1 MLLAAAGRAQQP
13 AAISAPASDLAPSTA
28 IQPAVTPTPVDITT
42 TGGTNGNV
50 PVFTGAS
57 TVVNSIIYQY
67 NGGIGIGR
75 APAATL
81 DVNGKSIFRGGQVLS
96 RSGDATTSA
105 GTISFP
111 FIMQSS
117 VYNSSIKGN
126 LLPYFQLQTEPV
138 GNNTTTTGATLNM
151 LYYSG
156 VGSTPSETGLY
167 FNANGTIHFAAGQT
181 FPASV
186 GVTTPASLVGPAG
199 ETGPAG
205 PPGPAGTVGPD
216 IAVSG
221 TIAAGRGFVSESS
234 DPSVHGFV
242 GTNSADNAVVVSL
255 NATGANSYGLKAVG
269 NTGIF
274 AQGAQYAGQFAGDV
288 EVTGSVSEAAGSFRI
303 DHPLDPANKTLSHAS
318 VQSPDMMNIYN
329 GKVVTDASGTAVVTM
344 PSYFEALNRDF
355 RYQLTVMGGQF
366 AQAIVGSE
374 IAGGAFTIKTDKPN
388 VTVSWQVTGV
398 RQDAW
403 ANAHRVQV
411 EEEKADADKGYF
423 IHPEL
428 FGHAGEAS
436 ILQRNSPSPI
446 LAKQ

>member
-1 MLLAAAGRAQQP
+1 
-13 AAISAPASDLAPSTA
+13 
-28 IQPAVTPTPVDITT
+28 
-42 TGGTNGNV
+42 
-50 PVFTGAS
+50 
-57 TVVNSIIYQY
+57 VNSIIYQY

-186 GVTTPASLVGPAG
+186 GVTRPADVLALRGPAG
-199 ETGPAG
+199 AAGPAG
-205 PPGPAGTVGPD
+205 PVGPSGAEGPD

-221 TIAAGRGFVSESS
+221 TIGASRGFFLSQ
-234 DPSVHGFV
+234 FV
-242 GTNSADNAVVVSL
+242 GGNSAANAAVMSL
-255 NATGANSYGLKAVG
+255 DASTGRKSYGLLAHGAYAGVY
-269 NTGIF
+269 
-274 AQGAQYAGQFAGDV
+274 AQGAAHAGQFQGDLS
-288 EVTGSVSEAAGSFRI
+288 TDGSLATSGEAFRI
-303 DHPLDPANKTLSHAS
+303 DHPLDPANKYLSYSS
-318 VQSPDMMNIYN
+318 VESPEMMDIYD
-329 GKVVTDASGTAVVTM
+329 GIVVTDASGTAVVTM

-355 RYQLTVMGGQF
+355 RYQLTVMGQF
-366 AQAIVGSE
+366 SKAVVASE
-374 IAGGAFTIKTDKPN
+374 ISGGAFTIMTDKPN
-388 VTVSWQVTGV
+388 VKVSWQVTGV

-403 ANAHRVQV
+403 ANAHRTTV
-411 EEEKADADKGYF
+411 EQDKAEKDKGTLL
-423 IHPEL
+423 HPEL
-428 FGHAGEAS
+428 YGHAEGADGLEHK
-436 ILQRNSPSPI
+436 LP
-446 LAKQ
+446 